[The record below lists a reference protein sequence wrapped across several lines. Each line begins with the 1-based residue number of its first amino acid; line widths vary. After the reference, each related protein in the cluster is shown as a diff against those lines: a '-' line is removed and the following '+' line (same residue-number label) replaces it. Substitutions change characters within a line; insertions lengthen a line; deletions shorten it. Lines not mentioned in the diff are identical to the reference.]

1 MAQTD
6 ANVLVGAATVYYGD
20 YVTNAGAATFTE
32 FGHTSGPVEIAK
44 EAEYY
49 EPESEQSLGPVLSKI
64 QKLSFTIKVPA
75 MEATP
80 KLLAILAEQ
89 DTTTQ
94 VTGTA
99 PNQTVAI
106 ATPEVNYYQLK
117 IVGTGPG
124 TNATRTVT
132 AWKCKVIAAEPIQFG
147 RAAFQSYNMTFR
159 VYRDSSITTTTTNGS
174 YFKQVDT

>member
-6 ANVLVGAATVYYGD
+6 GNVLVGAATVFYGD

-80 KLLAILAEQ
+80 ALLAILAEQ
-89 DTTTQ
+89 ESTQ

-106 ATPEVNYYQLK
+106 ATPDVNYYQLK
-117 IVGTGPG
+117 IVGVGPG
-124 TNATRTVT
+124 TLAVRTVT
-132 AWKCKVIAAEPIQFG
+132 AWKCKVVAAEPIQFG
-147 RAAFQSYNMTFR
+147 RGQFQSYNLTFR